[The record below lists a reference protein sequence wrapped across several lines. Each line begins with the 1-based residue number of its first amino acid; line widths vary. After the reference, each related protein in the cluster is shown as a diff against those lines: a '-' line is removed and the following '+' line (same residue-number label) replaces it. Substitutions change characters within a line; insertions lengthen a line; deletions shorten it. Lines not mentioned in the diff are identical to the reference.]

1 MSSDGKYQSAVG
13 GSGASFSTGIYVSND
28 YGNTWILK
36 STVTTH
42 VSITMSSDGKYQ
54 YAVENNSSASSIYRS
69 FDYGNTWTSSLSATA
84 NYTSIATS
92 ADGKFIIIGRS
103 GPNTL
108 LISDNYGASFVT
120 KSVSANYFSVAM
132 SDNGKY
138 MVAGLGAYFVS
149 VGGIYFSSDYGNTWK
164 LVTPSSQV
172 WAVAMSSNAKYVIAV
187 SSSSSTPVHIFKTDE
202 LIDGNLTI
210 NNNLTLP
217 SGDFYSYNVSGVNSG
232 EFGLIGWRN
241 NQFVIGSQQS
251 QSGILRD
258 VIITGNNININGS
271 GVFNIFDNTN
281 IVGNLTVSGNTTIT
295 GHLSAASKSFLIDH
309 PTQVGKKL
317 QYGSLEGPEHG
328 VFVRGKTNDNIINL
342 PNYWP
347 SLVDE
352 NSISVN
358 LTPINAAY
366 NIYVVDYNN
375 TRIITNGNNR
385 NDYFYTVY
393 GERKDIPKLTV
404 EF

>member
-1 MSSDGKYQSAVG
+1 
-13 GSGASFSTGIYVSND
+13 
-28 YGNTWILK
+28 
-36 STVTTH
+36 
-42 VSITMSSDGKYQ
+42 MSSDGKYQ
-54 YAVENNSSASSIYRS
+54 YLLLSFISSNVIRSS
-69 FDYGNTWTSSLSATA
+69 DYGNTWTTVHTAGGISA
-84 NYTSIATS
+84 IATS
-92 ADGKFIIIGRS
+92 ADGKFVIVGRQ
-103 GPNTL
+103 GAAEI
-108 LISDNYGASFVT
+108 LISNNYGASFVT
-120 KSVSANYFSVAM
+120 KPGGTEHNSVAV

-138 MVAGLGAYFVS
+138 MVAGGGNTQS
-149 VGGIYFSSDYGNTWK
+149 GGTGGIYFSSNYGNTWR
-164 LVTPSSQV
+164 LITPAIGIWS
-172 WAVAMSSNAKYVIAV
+172 VAMSSNGKYILAV
-187 SSSSSTPVHIFKTDE
+187 DYRSISTSFYIFKTDE

-217 SGDFYSYNVSGVNSG
+217 SGDFYSYNATGVNSG

-258 VIITGNNININGS
+258 VLITGNNININGF
-271 GVFNIFDNTN
+271 GVLNIFDNTN
-281 IVGNLTVSGNTTIT
+281 IVGNLTVTGNTTIT
-295 GHLSAASKSFLIDH
+295 NHLSAASKSFLIDH

-347 SLVDE
+347 ALVDE

-358 LTPINAAY
+358 LTPINVY
-366 NIYVVDYNN
+366 SNIYVVDYNN
-375 TRIITNGNNR
+375 TRVVTNGNNG
-385 NDYFYTVY
+385 NYYFYTVY